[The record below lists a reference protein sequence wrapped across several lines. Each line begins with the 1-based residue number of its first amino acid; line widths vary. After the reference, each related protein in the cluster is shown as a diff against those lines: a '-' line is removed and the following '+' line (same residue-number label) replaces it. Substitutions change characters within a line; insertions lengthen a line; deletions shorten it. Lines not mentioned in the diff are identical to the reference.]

1 MAEIKAAASGS
12 AYPRDA
18 TRGGVNGPAL
28 PGQRGRESPLGIDA
42 ALTGGNYEVLRARLA
57 AGGQELARRA
67 DALNARRKALF
78 GTTEP
83 QLIATE
89 RVRTEHNCTPADIVG
104 LGDHLVLGYNVFLGL
119 KSEMKIG
126 DVLAVHRFEPVE
138 GDGFDTS
145 PLAAD
150 APDTAFLGAPYV
162 ARDFANLYRYYR
174 DARLIKLVKR
184 DTALLAVFQA
194 GAT

>member
-1 MAEIKAAASGS
+1 MA
-12 AYPRDA
+12 D
-18 TRGGVNGPAL
+18 T
-28 PGQRGRESPLGIDA
+28 DA

-104 LGDHLVLGYNVFLGL
+104 VREHLLLGYNVFLGL
-119 KSEMKIG
+119 KSEMKLS
-126 DVLAVHRFEPVE
+126 DVLALHRFEPAAAAGSGE
-138 GDGFDTS
+138 GFDTAAIAHD
-145 PLAAD
+145 AAD
-150 APDTAFLGAPYV
+150 TQFLRGADLE
-162 ARDFANLYRYYR
+162 RDFANLYRYYR
-174 DARLIKLVKR
+174 DARLIRLVKR
-184 DTALLAVFQA
+184 
-194 GAT
+194 